1 MDSSPVQGILRPKA
15 VRLVHP
21 RLHELAL
28 QNLESLAETDL
39 DAASCDLVRLTPSS
53 SRDESPRDAEQ
64 SSVSDAQPDSRPSS
78 AADAYSL

>member
-15 VRLVHP
+15 VRLGHP
-21 RLHELAL
+21 RLHELTL
-28 QNLESLAETDL
+28 QNLESLAEAEL